1 MIRKFLL
8 PFAFVATLFCS
19 APTTPS
25 AHAQLPPG
33 GPPTGGPPAGGGGG
47 GGSEVTPPVIPPV
60 VPPVIPPVI
69 PPTYTP
75 PVAPPATFAPATVPQ
90 TPVFVAPAQ
99 FTMPEF
105 HSSTILPT
113 DTLPF
118 KVNGPLQVRL
128 SQGKALSTNFSV
140 LLDEK
145 SMLLVVAEKTEYV
158 SETPIENPRVVT
170 STTEVEDNSP
180 NAAQNKEAEK
190 QLLESQMLLNSLDTE
205 LPPQTKPTAD
215 DTTANPAD
223 DTATGKVEP
232 ATQKPAKRTVMQKLK
247 SFFQNIGNSKPKSP
261 TAQQPERKENVRAT
275 EQSVDQL
282 KSGKPIKLLPT
293 KSTIE
298 LTKGCMLVKGH
309 EPVKVNVAGKEVYV
323 QRDATALIMTDGK
336 VLKVITLDNRRSKSV
351 YVLLDDKGHHLEIP
365 LQQLWRI
372 DGNKLS
378 RLHNVITV
386 EKNDKDPR
394 QPKIQ
399 QWEADR
405 MILNQIL
412 VQHPLVYSMAKQKS
426 PYANHK
432 CIKSF
437 QKTIAAFAVVNAQKR
452 RALGVPMEVPPQPGT
467 YTIWDHFFVK

>member
-8 PFAFVATLFCS
+8 LLGFMIVMFCS
-19 APTTPS
+19 AQAPS
-25 AHAQLPPG
+25 DAQ
-33 GPPTGGPPAGGGGG
+33 GPPPPPPGGG
-47 GGSEVTPPVIPPV
+47 GGSEVIPPTTPPIIPPTIPPV
-60 VPPVIPPVI
+60 T
-69 PPTYTP
+69 PT
-75 PVAPPATFAPATVPQ
+75 
-90 TPVFVAPAQ
+90 TPVFANPIVPQAVTPVTPVTPTMAAPQ
-99 FTMPEF
+99 FTIPEF

-128 SQGKALSTNFSV
+128 SQGKSLLTNFSV

-170 STTEVEDNSP
+170 TTTQTEDNSP
-180 NAAQNKEAEK
+180 DAAKQQEAEK
-190 QLLESQMLLNSLDTE
+190 QLLDSQLLLNTLDTE
-205 LPPQTKPTAD
+205 LPPQTRPSAD
-215 DTTANPAD
+215 EPATSPAD

-232 ATQKPAKRTVMQKLK
+232 VVQKPAKRTVMQKLK

-261 TAQQPERKENVRAT
+261 TAQQPERKENVSAI
-275 EQSVDQL
+275 EQSVDEL
-282 KSGKPIKLLPT
+282 KTGKPIKLLPT

-298 LTKGCMLVKGH
+298 LTKGCMLIKGH
-309 EPVKVNVAGKEVYV
+309 EPVKVKVAGKEVYV
-323 QRDATALIMTDGK
+323 QHDATALIMTDGK
-336 VLKVITLDNRRSKSV
+336 VLKVITLDNRRSRSV

-365 LQQLWRI
+365 LQQLWKI
-372 DGNKLS
+372 EGNKLS

-386 EKNDKDPR
+386 QKDDKDPR

-432 CIKSF
+432 CITSF

-452 RALGVPMEVPPQPGT
+452 RAMGVPMEVPPQPGT